1 MIYAIDFDDTLNFSS
16 LGDKFNPNYKLIS
29 FLRDK
34 NFFILTARGGT
45 DSNKNYI
52 NDFLELNLLFPNKVI
67 FTNKAS
73 KGPFLKEEAA
83 DHLVDDNAEQ
93 RGSAEEYGV
102 KATHPKDLEDLIFS
116 MKKSADLKET
126 DNLNSDYLPAD
137 ELRDKSWYR
146 SNDKSW
152 YYWVKGETDLKNKPL
167 NPDDALRDLINFSYK
182 NGIET
187 LPSCEG
193 HVLSNEEANST
204 FKKLL
209 RDKEKINNT
218 GLELTNTEDKSE
230 KIIFKDPD
238 YNLPFDEPKDL
249 IHERYSGYIGL
260 KFNNK
265 GLPEYIYEQ
274 IADIDKAVDVKLENN
289 TLHIYIDSNSQ
300 EKQKDLWKEITEIIK
315 AEVEVSKKE
324 ARKKYFCSLLKEAKD
339 PKTKARLRRAFKYAE
354 ERKKKTE
361 KKTEKMKKESRKKR
375 ISFFRSNLDYGKEKF
390 KKIEDKAEDHDDLTK
405 SKKISNLLSFLPSEI
420 LQEKEEFNEEKG
432 EEGILVKNVP
442 MTSLSMVKGQADRVL
457 RDIRRGELSMTA
469 GLPVLFYN
477 AREQQ
482 LIVDDGN
489 HRIFQRWLSGED
501 YFDAYIYSGSY
512 HNYLRHVYD
521 GEEKFN
527 WNIKRPL

>member
-34 NFFILTARGGT
+34 NFFILTARDGT

-116 MKKSADLKET
+116 
-126 DNLNSDYLPAD
+126 
-137 ELRDKSWYR
+137 
-146 SNDKSW
+146 
-152 YYWVKGETDLKNKPL
+152 
-167 NPDDALRDLINFSYK
+167 
-182 NGIET
+182 
-187 LPSCEG
+187 
-193 HVLSNEEANST
+193 
-204 FKKLL
+204 
-209 RDKEKINNT
+209 
-218 GLELTNTEDKSE
+218 
-230 KIIFKDPD
+230 
-238 YNLPFDEPKDL
+238 
-249 IHERYSGYIGL
+249 
-260 KFNNK
+260 
-265 GLPEYIYEQ
+265 
-274 IADIDKAVDVKLENN
+274 
-289 TLHIYIDSNSQ
+289 
-300 EKQKDLWKEITEIIK
+300 K

-324 ARKKYFCSLLKEAKD
+324 ARKKYFCSLLKETKD
-339 PKTKARLRRAFKYAE
+339 SKTKARLCRAFKYAE
-354 ERKKKTE
+354 ERKKKSK

-390 KKIEDKAEDHDDLTK
+390 KKIEDKAEDHNDLTK

-420 LQEKEEFNEEKG
+420 LQEKEEFNEEEG
-432 EEGILVKNVP
+432 EEGIFVKNVP
-442 MTSLSMVKGQADRVL
+442 MTSLSMVKEQADRVL

-527 WNIKRPL
+527 WNMKRPL